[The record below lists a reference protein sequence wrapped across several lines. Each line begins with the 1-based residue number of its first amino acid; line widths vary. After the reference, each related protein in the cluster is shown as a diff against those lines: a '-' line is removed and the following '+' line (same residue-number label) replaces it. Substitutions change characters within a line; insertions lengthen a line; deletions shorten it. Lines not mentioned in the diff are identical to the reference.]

1 MTFGQIYCT
10 NRVFQYKLC
19 LFVKRMVYK
28 VLNSCLLRRT
38 CTEYVANKHISRI
51 LKNLFLFHR
60 IHTYASIH
68 RFPRLHHYPC
78 EIYHPYWFCTGF
90 QLIGTPSTLHSKH
103 SSPPGTSF
111 SPHHPQGILAV
122 GGTLFWNL
130 SYIIKLKKEIYRY
143 TKIQV

>member
-1 MTFGQIYCT
+1 MTFGKNLLYKSSFSIQI
-10 NRVFQYKLC
+10 VFICKI
-19 LFVKRMVYK
+19 MVYE
-28 VLNSCLLRRT
+28 VLNSCVLRRT

-51 LKNLFLFHR
+51 LKNLFLFHL

-90 QLIGTPSTLHSKH
+90 QLAGTPSTLHSKH
-103 SSPPGTSF
+103 SSPPCTSI
-111 SPHHPQGILAV
+111 SPHHPQSLLAQ
-122 GGTLFWNL
+122 GSTLFWNL
-130 SYIIKLKKEIYRY
+130 SDKLLKKDIYRY